1 MANLSPFPVMQFLD
15 QNGEPL
21 ANGKVY
27 TYAAGGP
34 SDELV
39 TYDDAGEGTPNPIP
53 VVLDSAGRAP
63 IWINESQRYYWS
75 LTDSKDVQ
83 QWTADNIGLG
93 SQAGDVVGDAVST
106 DNAIARFDGTTGK
119 LIQNSSV
126 TIDDTGLMTLR
137 SLTLDTP
144 LSLSNGGTG
153 GATAAAARTSLGLGD
168 LATKGNADYGDITV
182 TNSGGTW
189 TIDNN
194 AVTTAKIANNS
205 IGATKLNGEQTGSAP
220 IYGIKG
226 YVVFAGATGPYS
238 PTPVSITPILASDP
252 NIIVTQSDTGE
263 FLIYTD
269 YSSTE
274 LAVSGLALLQSYSN
288 GLIVLEDEP
297 VLNDFKIRTVTTG
310 GSQQLADYVCLM
322 WTGE

>member
-75 LTDSKDVQ
+75 LTDSKGVE

-153 GATAAAARTSLGLGD
+153 GTTAAAARTSLGLGD
-168 LATKGNADYGDITV
+168 LAIKGNADYGDITV
-182 TNSGGTW
+182 SNSGGTW

-205 IGATKLNGEQTGSAP
+205 IGAAKLNGEQTGSAP

-226 YVVFAGATGPYS
+226 YVVFSGQSGPYFPGINIIPTYASSGSIVISQTGSGSFNINLGTASSVVAISGLTKLTNYLDGIVVFPTS
-238 PTPVSITPILASDP
+238 PTGNV
-252 NIIVTQSDTGE
+252 
-263 FLIYTD
+263 IY
-269 YSSTE
+269 
-274 LAVSGLALLQSYSN
+274 
-288 GLIVLEDEP
+288 I
-297 VLNDFKIRTVTTG
+297 KTVTAGFEEDLPT
-310 GSQQLADYVCLM
+310 YVCLM
-322 WTGE
+322 WTGA

>member
-1 MANLSPFPVMQFLD
+1 MAKLSPFPVMQFLD

-153 GATAAAARTSLGLGD
+153 GATAAAARTNLGLGD
-168 LATKGNADYGDITV
+168 LATKGNADFGDITV

-194 AVTTAKIANNS
+194 AVTTAKIADNS

-220 IYGIKG
+220 VYGIQG
-226 YVVFAGATGPYS
+226 YVVFAGQSGPYS
-238 PTPVSITPILASDP
+238 PPISITPILASSGS
-252 NIIVTQSDTGE
+252 ITVSQTDTGK
-263 FLIYTD
+263 FTIDTGYA
-269 YSSTE
+269 STE
-274 LAVSGLALLQSYSN
+274 LAMSGLAHLASYSD
-288 GLIVLEDEP
+288 GIICLQYEP
-297 VLNDFKIRTVTTG
+297 SGYQFQIRTVTTG
-310 GSQQLADYVCLM
+310 FSEQLADYVCLM
-322 WTGE
+322 WIGA